1 VTPAKQVSEA
11 GQVTVGVTWQGHSA
25 GPVFAVTLDTQA
37 VDLDG
42 YDLRGLTAL
51 RTDQGRE
58 LQPTSRELRIA
69 GGVLAF
75 GSPRSEQL
83 VLRVFFTTSG
93 RSAMR

>member
-1 VTPAKQVSEA
+1 
-11 GQVTVGVTWQGHSA
+11 
-25 GPVFAVTLDTQA
+25 VFAVTLDTQA

-75 GSPRSEQL
+75 GSLALSSS
-83 VLRVFFTTSG
+83 FFEFFSQPVAD
-93 RSAMR
+93 RP